1 MTIYVKQ
8 SKHIFSIALPK
19 PLNSKFNQMTTK
31 EMAITQNAETQAA
44 ITPENAINILKA
56 GNERFVSQNFIGKNF
71 PEQIKGTTSGQYPF
85 AAVLG
90 CIDSRVPVEI
100 VFDQGIGD
108 LFSARVAGNVVD
120 THVLGSLEYAV
131 KYAGSKAIVVLGH
144 TSCGAVKGACD
155 DLKDGNLTGLLGAIR
170 PAVEATETKDG
181 EDRTSKN
188 KSFVNNVVHKNVSMT
203 IDKMMEDS
211 EIIREMSSAGLI
223 TVVGAV
229 YDVSNGKVTFL

>member
-1 MTIYVKQ
+1 M
-8 SKHIFSIALPK
+8 A
-19 PLNSKFNQMTTK
+19 TK
-31 EMAITQNAETQAA
+31 NMAITHNAETQAA
-44 ITPENAINILKA
+44 ITPNDAINILKA
-56 GNERFVSQNFIGKNF
+56 GNERFVSQNFIERSF
-71 PEQIKGTTSGQYPF
+71 PEQIKGTASGQYPF

-170 PAVEATETKDG
+170 PAVEATVTKEG
-181 EDRTSKN
+181 EERNSKN
-188 KSFVNNVVHKNVSMT
+188 KSFVNNVVYKNVDMT
-203 IDKMMEDS
+203 IDKMMADS
-211 EIIREMSSAGLI
+211 EIIREMSAAGKI

>member
-1 MTIYVKQ
+1 MV
-8 SKHIFSIALPK
+8 
-19 PLNSKFNQMTTK
+19 

-44 ITPENAINILKA
+44 ITPDEVIEILKA
-56 GNERFVSQNFIGKNF
+56 GNERFVSQKFIEKDF
-71 PEQIKGTTSGQYPF
+71 SAQIQGTTYGQYPF

-90 CIDSRVPVEI
+90 CIDSRVPIEI

-108 LFSARVAGNVVD
+108 IFSARVAGNVVD
-120 THVLGSLEYAV
+120 THILGSLEYAV
-131 KYAGSKAIVVLGH
+131 KYAGSKAIVILGH

-170 PAVEATETKDG
+170 PAVEATATSKG
-181 EDRTSKN
+181 EARNSKN

-211 EIIREMSSAGLI
+211 DIIREMAAAGI
-223 TVVGAV
+223 INVVGAV
-229 YDVSNGKVTFL
+229 YDVASGKVTFL

>member
-1 MTIYVKQ
+1 
-8 SKHIFSIALPK
+8 
-19 PLNSKFNQMTTK
+19 MTTK

-44 ITPENAINILKA
+44 ITPESAINILKA
-56 GNERFVSQNFIGKNF
+56 GNERFVTQNFIGKNF
-71 PEQIKGTTSGQYPF
+71 SEQIKGTTSGQYPF